1 MIKDIENLIMAW
13 LKTVTYKGEQ
23 GVDIIATGPFED
35 LEERNAI
42 VTVTQPL
49 VPNSLKR
56 AINNQYYD
64 VSMNGSIT
72 FLFRRYDEDS
82 KTITDAED
90 RNSVVP
96 DVALGMLIKDGRLNK
111 TLKGGKITPIGCI
124 SDRRQLLEINSVIY
138 YVSRLDFQYTGR
150 WIESTES

>member
-96 DVALGMLIKDGRLNK
+96 D
-111 TLKGGKITPIGCI
+111 
-124 SDRRQLLEINSVIY
+124 
-138 YVSRLDFQYTGR
+138 
-150 WIESTES
+150 